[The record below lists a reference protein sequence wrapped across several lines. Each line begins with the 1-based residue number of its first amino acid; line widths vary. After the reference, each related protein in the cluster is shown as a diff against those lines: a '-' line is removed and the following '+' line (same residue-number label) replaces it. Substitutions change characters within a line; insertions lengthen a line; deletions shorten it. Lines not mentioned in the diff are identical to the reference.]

1 MASNLSYLTI
11 ALINLPTLVLYYIS
25 IKKERP
31 IMHAFTTIQDTR
43 IRLSPPLTITPK
55 WVAQAE
61 PLKQLTACWL
71 KLSED
76 DQPLT
81 PRLIGPPG
89 LGKTTLA
96 MAAGLTFSENIYL
109 MQCSADT
116 RPEDLIITPVFGEDS
131 TISYHA
137 SPLLTAAIT
146 GGVAILDEGN
156 RMSEKSWA
164 SLAGLLDHRRSAESI
179 IAGITII
186 AHPDFRCV
194 VTMNDDSSTFEIP
207 DYIMSRLQPAIEI
220 PFPKKEEELQILK
233 YNIPSAKDDILELC
247 VNFLQQAHDLDLPY
261 SIRDGINSI
270 RYSLKLKHGTDKSIT
285 ELFHQAISQILG
297 PEALDLEQY
306 AKKRNLLYPNM
317 PSMDMS
323 EFFFDADDELNP
335 DND

>member
-1 MASNLSYLTI
+1 MLSTNEI
-11 ALINLPTLVLYYIS
+11 EGIKYYIF
-25 IKKERP
+25 KENVGR
-31 IMHAFTTIQDTR
+31 MHKFVSIQDTKV
-43 IRLSPPLTITPK
+43 RLSPPIKIKPE
-55 WVAQAE
+55 WIAQEE
-61 PLKQLTACWL
+61 PLRQLTACWL
-71 KLSED
+71 KISET

-96 MAAGLTFSENIYL
+96 MAAGKAYDQDIFLL
-109 MQCSADT
+109 QCSADT
-116 RPEDLIITPVFGEDS
+116 RPEDLIITPVLGEDS

-146 GGVAILDEGN
+146 GGIAILDEGN

-179 IAGITII
+179 IAGITIE

-233 YNIPSAKDDILELC
+233 YNIPDSTEETLELC
-247 VNFLQQAHDLDLPY
+247 VNFLQQAHELDLPY
-261 SIRDGINSI
+261 SIRDGINAI
-270 RYSLKLKHGTDKSIT
+270 RYTLKLKQQSDTSIKD
-285 ELFHQAISQILG
+285 LFDQAIMQILG
-297 PEALDLEQY
+297 KEALDLEGL
-306 AKKRNLLYPNM
+306 ANRRKLIHPNI
-317 PSMDMS
+317 PGMDMG
-323 EFFFDADDELNP
+323 EFFFDTDDDDLNP
-335 DND
+335 DHG